1 MANKGNCAPL
11 ICLIDQYYPII
22 IFLIITFLF
31 PVPACRPPSA
41 KAELE
46 VPKVK
51 LEVLNGAGVHRLGR
65 AVERELLAR
74 GFDVYRVGDIDSS
87 YEQTMVVDLRDP
99 QGMNAQAIAA
109 ALAVRRKLFWFYQ
122 PEVKHPL
129 VRVAVDSG
137 SFYEVRLILGRD
149 YRQFFPQAMV
159 LY

>member
-11 ICLIDQYYPII
+11 ICLIDQNYPII
-22 IFLIITFLF
+22 LILIITLF
-31 PVPACRPPSA
+31 FAVPACRPSSA
-41 KAELE
+41 KAEVE

-74 GFDVYRVGDIDSS
+74 GFDVYRVGDVDSS

-99 QGMNAQAIAA
+99 EGMNAQAIAA
-109 ALAVRRKLFWFYQ
+109 ALAVRRRLFWFYQ
-122 PEVKHPL
+122 PEVKLPL

-149 YRQFFPQAMV
+149 YRQFFPQAMI